1 MAKTIKNLDRL
12 ITKLDNISSVDVGRY
27 VTKATTFV
35 HGQAK
40 MLAPA
45 DTGALR
51 ESIHHE
57 VKSETNKVIGRV
69 FTNVNYA
76 PFVEFGT
83 GVRGD
88 GQYPYASELDF
99 KLVYKED
106 WKGMRPQPYM
116 YPAIKGAEP
125 YIKSLINRGVQT
137 EINKMA
143 RGGK

>member
-1 MAKTIKNLDRL
+1 MATIKNLDRL
-12 ITKLDNISSVDVGRY
+12 IAKLDNISSVKLEGY
-27 VTKATTFV
+27 VKKATSFV

-40 MLAPA
+40 MLASS

-57 VKSETNKVIGRV
+57 IKTEESKIIGRV
-69 FTNVNYA
+69 FTNLEYA

-83 GVRGD
+83 GIRGD

-99 KLVYKED
+99 QLVYKED

-125 YIKSLINRGVQT
+125 YVKSLINRGVQT
-137 EINKMA
+137 EINKIA
-143 RGGK
+143 KGGK